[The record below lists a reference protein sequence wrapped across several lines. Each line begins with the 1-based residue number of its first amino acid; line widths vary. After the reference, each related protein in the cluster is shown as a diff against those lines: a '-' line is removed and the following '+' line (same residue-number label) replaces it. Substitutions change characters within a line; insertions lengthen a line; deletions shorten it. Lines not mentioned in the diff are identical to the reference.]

1 MKKLLT
7 LLLAAAILLPCLLG
21 GCNSKDT
28 PKETTAQTTT
38 PKETTPEKT
47 TPQDDPVITPEV
59 KTMTLTT
66 VKVTCGEDATELYAA
81 TELLDYLNK
90 KGVTASE
97 DGYPIHISFDEALGM
112 DSFRIQATFGEDGGM
127 TIEGGNGRGVIYAV
141 YRFLEEYAGFRYLTP
156 TIETQTEDDVVIPEG
171 LVMEYAPT
179 ILARRMAWYGVA
191 GQVDWYVKNGINPP
205 SIPEELGGD
214 YHNYGT
220 YFVHSIAYL
229 AETTY
234 PYPHYATNPC
244 LTDPEIYA
252 TVLKNVRKE
261 LETHP
266 ETTIMSV
273 SQSDHGESCYCP
285 NCAKIAEE
293 NGGNYSGVW
302 ITFVNKIAEDIE
314 KDYPNVMIDTLAYK
328 NTQAPPTKVK
338 PHKNVCVRLCS
349 INCCFTHAINAS
361 YCLQNRKF
369 CKDLRGWGE
378 ICENVH
384 IWDYNTNFHYFIST
398 FANLGVLR
406 ANIRF
411 FAENNVTSLF
421 PHGND
426 HGVSGEFGELRA
438 YLIAQL
444 MWNPYMTE
452 EEYYTH
458 MDEFLAAYYGDGWEH
473 IREFIDITTKL
484 ALNGGYR
491 LDGEEQPSSF
501 VCGQGIYG
509 HPFTAIT
516 RQEYLN
522 YEYRFDE
529 CWALAEELAGDKVE
543 NVRRSMMQWRLTKL
557 YLHPNAEEAAKLI
570 ADAKAAGVVWK
581 EGQYN
586 VQADSDLSK
595 SPYYWKY
602 GK

>member
-141 YRFLEEYAGFRYLTP
+141 YRFLEKYAGFRYLTP

-229 AETTY
+229 SESTY
-234 PYPHYATNPC
+234 PYLHYATNPC

-261 LETHP
+261 LETNP
-266 ETTIMSV
+266 TTTIISV
-273 SQSDHGESCYCP
+273 SQSDYEQSCYCP

-314 KDYPNVMIDTLAYK
+314 EDYPNVMVDTLAYK
-328 NTQAPPTKVK
+328 NTQSPP
-338 PHKNVCVRLCS
+338 PR
-349 INCCFTHAINAS
+349 
-361 YCLQNRKF
+361 
-369 CKDLRGWGE
+369 
-378 ICENVH
+378 
-384 IWDYNTNFHYFIST
+384 
-398 FANLGVLR
+398 
-406 ANIRF
+406 
-411 FAENNVTSLF
+411 
-421 PHGND
+421 
-426 HGVSGEFGELRA
+426 
-438 YLIAQL
+438 
-444 MWNPYMTE
+444 
-452 EEYYTH
+452 
-458 MDEFLAAYYGDGWEH
+458 
-473 IREFIDITTKL
+473 
-484 ALNGGYR
+484 
-491 LDGEEQPSSF
+491 
-501 VCGQGIYG
+501 
-509 HPFTAIT
+509 
-516 RQEYLN
+516 
-522 YEYRFDE
+522 
-529 CWALAEELAGDKVE
+529 
-543 NVRRSMMQWRLTKL
+543 
-557 YLHPNAEEAAKLI
+557 
-570 ADAKAAGVVWK
+570 
-581 EGQYN
+581 
-586 VQADSDLSK
+586 
-595 SPYYWKY
+595 
-602 GK
+602 